1 MSSSVPSSPSSLLVL
16 DATIPIFDKKDQ
28 EESKSVNMP
37 IDDPDPWAF
46 LEKELEE
53 FQKIVA
59 ELEQMKIQ
67 KSQPGMLSRFFL

>member
-1 MSSSVPSSPSSLLVL
+1 MSSSEPSSPSSVLVL
-16 DATIPIFDKKDQ
+16 DATTPIFDKKDH

>member
-1 MSSSVPSSPSSLLVL
+1 MSSSEPSSPSSVLVL
-16 DATIPIFDKKDQ
+16 DATTPIIDKKDQ